1 MGGKTHK
8 PSPPEY
14 MRIEVLLDSQVSS
27 PVKVR
32 VSAGAGDGEMRNET
46 KKKAKGDDDDVLS
59 LDQNI
64 LLTL

>member
-1 MGGKTHK
+1 
-8 PSPPEY
+8 